1 VSKAASTSW
10 TPCSRLPNCG
20 WAPRGYLWSGLY
32 DKARLAA
39 LIEPVT
45 PPKVDPETLVLRAQP
60 RRVVRFK
67 RHVLIA
73 AAAAGC
79 AAIAGV
85 AWLGLGLSPPKIVPP
100 QTAFNPEAPV
110 NTQKAKPEHLE
121 RLPSTYAELPEGVP
135 QLGAPLPGDLGGPI
149 LEHQQ
154 IQVTAGGEGAVPR
167 PSLAISGVFF
177 QVTPRPQ
184 QTSEPLTPVP
194 PLPIDVR
201 PVPTAIYNNHTLE
214 SPRSPYQV
222 MAGTI
227 ISASLVTGLKS
238 DLPGFVIAQV
248 TQPVFD
254 TVSGRYLL
262 IPQGTRLLG
271 KYEDRISFGQSR
283 ALVIWMRLILPNGT
297 SLEID
302 NLPATDSQGYAGLAD
317 RVHYH
322 SWQLLKG
329 VGLSTLL
336 GIAAQSDG
344 REDDSD
350 LVRAFREATR
360 DTVNQA
366 GQRIVEKTLS
376 IPPSISVRPGWPVR
390 VIVHKDLVLQ
400 PYSGA

>member
-1 VSKAASTSW
+1 MT
-10 TPCSRLPNCG
+10 
-20 WAPRGYLWSGLY
+20 
-32 DKARLAA
+32 
-39 LIEPVT
+39 EPVT

-67 RHVLIA
+67 RHVLVA

-79 AAIAGV
+79 AAIAAV
-85 AWLGLGLSPPKIVPP
+85 AWLGLGLSPPKIVPT
-100 QTAFNPEAPV
+100 QTVFNPDAPV
-110 NTQKAKPEHLE
+110 NTQKAKPEHLAQ
-121 RLPSTYAELPEGVP
+121 LPSTYAELPEGVP
-135 QLGAPLPGDLGGPI
+135 QLGPPLPGDLGGPI

-154 IQVTAGGEGAVPR
+154 TQVTAGGEGAVPQ
-167 PSLAISGVFF
+167 PSLAVSGVFF

-184 QTSEPLTPVP
+184 QISELTPTVP
-194 PLPIDVR
+194 PLPLDVL
-201 PVPTAIYNNHTLE
+201 PVSTAIYNNRKLE

-262 IPQGTRLLG
+262 IPQGTRVLG
-271 KYEDRISFGQSR
+271 KYEDRLAFGQSR
-283 ALVIWMRLILPNGT
+283 ALVVWTRLILPNGT

-302 NLPATDSQGYAGLAD
+302 NLPATDSQGYAGLTD
-317 RVHYH
+317 RIDYH
-322 SWQLLKG
+322 TFQLLKG

-336 GIAAQSDG
+336 GIAAQDSG
-344 REDDSD
+344 RDDDSD

-360 DTVNQA
+360 DTANQA
-366 GQRIVEKTLS
+366 GQRIVEKS
-376 IPPSISVRPGWPVR
+376 IGIAPSIAVRPGWPVR

-400 PYSGA
+400 PYSGT